1 MNGES
6 DYLKEKTSLDI
17 SSTEGIPSKGTKGRF
32 CKLMHK
38 KMEISMNVLHSVNL
52 PLGQLRVWML
62 WKPLQLLRYVLEKA
76 KVITGADM
84 IWKE

>member
-38 KMEISMNVLHSVNL
+38 KVKMFLNVLGVN
-52 PLGQLRVWML
+52 PKNWTKFVRVMTGSWSL
-62 WKPLQLLRYVLEKA
+62 EGEKGSCHEKPTAFSYR
-76 KVITGADM
+76 T
-84 IWKE
+84 